1 MRWFLAGAFM
11 VFPLVEDEQDRR
23 PYITVAAQNT
33 ATAHLAIV
41 TALYSESD
49 ITYAS
54 FFSRFCV
61 LWTQPFKKKEKK
73 KRIWRL
79 YAASWSNEEMG
90 SMRGSTLR
98 RRRFSLAVSLRWRWW
113 CNAGNESKTMTTT
126 TAMRDDDGSKDLDL
140 YCGLFEDQQK

>member
-1 MRWFLAGAFM
+1 M

-61 LWTQPFKKKEKK
+61 LWIQPFKKKKK
-73 KRIWRL
+73 KKKDLEALCCELKQRRDGIVERL
-79 YAASWSNEEMG
+79 YAA
-90 SMRGSTLR
+90 
-98 RRRFSLAVSLRWRWW
+98 
-113 CNAGNESKTMTTT
+113 
-126 TAMRDDDGSKDLDL
+126 TAPFQSRCQICDEDDGVTPVMN
-140 YCGLFEDQQK
+140 QRR